1 MYGAYILQKLG
12 LPTRFK
18 TRLAQMPLVVICA
31 TICLPPA
38 MAQRTSE
45 HPGPEEYT
53 VVLDSPAVGERL
65 RSSRT
70 KSEAA
75 PLRRVDAASMG
86 LLRREVA
93 RSQEPVRSSLE
104 MAGVKVIGS
113 VRNVLNAVFVRA
125 TPDQVETIRSI
136 PGVRRVVPSQ
146 RYEPLLPGVSEI
158 VNAAETEGHVPG
170 RRHSGDGLKIAIID
184 SGIDIG
190 HPAFRDTSLDPLPGY
205 PLAAPEHMQYTSNK
219 IVAVRTYVGGP
230 DSRSPDDTSP
240 RDYLGH
246 GTRVAMIAAGQ
257 RVQTPLGEVQGIAP
271 RARLG
276 VYKVFGTPGLNPSA
290 STRALLLAIDD
301 AVADGMDILNLSLG
315 SLSTYPWDAT
325 GQACGQLGPTE
336 PCNPLAFALESVVH
350 DFGRVAVAAAGNDGT
365 SGFHQYPAAT
375 SLVSSGTPPSVIS
388 VGNVSNTRL
397 LRESVQVG
405 AAVFASRSG
414 TGPGADGPLTAP
426 AAHADAFGDPLGCGH
441 YPDGALRG
449 RVLVVDRGECFFQ
462 VKVEHADAAG
472 AAGVLV
478 VNRVGEDGLIS
489 MALLENTDIPA
500 FFVGASDG
508 AAVRELLAKD
518 GALLTLDPTPVA
530 VEGGRVRLVFSS
542 SRGPTLSLHPKPDLV
557 APGGSVYTAAPRRN
571 LQDLLFDPSGFREIE
586 GGTSLAAPVVAG
598 AAARVWAATPSL
610 TPREVASRLTN
621 TASETV
627 LMGEEPARVGA
638 VGAGLLDIEA
648 AMRSQVAVVP
658 HSVAFGS
665 LQDAA
670 LPVHR
675 TLRVANRGL
684 QHESFR
690 VDIDER
696 DVDPNAFLTVDGK
709 RSLAFELAPG
719 DTREINIA
727 LNGSRPAP
735 GSYEGNLRLTSMA
748 GRGNLHVPYLYVV
761 GDGVPYNA
769 LILGGRSDAG
779 PVGAPQIRWV
789 QARIVDRFGVPV
801 AHRPV
806 QFQIEGGGRILGWTP
821 ETSAYGQFW
830 ARVRYTGVPGPQNVV
845 ATVGDLETTFTY
857 RATEPQ
863 DVPEVLAIGNAANP
877 ASTRGV
883 SPGSLV
889 VISGIG
895 LSDYEGEP
903 LAGVGPRPLP
913 ISRKGV
919 TVEFEVRDSGLRAV
933 GRIFH
938 VLPTRVVA
946 QVPWELAGAEAA
958 LVKINSAGSSAPF
971 PFQVAATNPGI
982 YSQAAVAKGPPL
994 AVALH
999 SDLGPVTA
1007 DRPARRGLPVTLL
1020 MTGNGPVA
1028 DPPPTGHASP
1038 GRSATQTL
1046 PRVLIGGARAQ
1057 VTFSGLTEDLAG
1069 VYAVTAVVP
1078 RRVTPGNQPVMVELG
1093 EVASNSVLLPVR

>member
-1 MYGAYILQKLG
+1 
-12 LPTRFK
+12 
-18 TRLAQMPLVVICA
+18 MPLVVIFA
-31 TICLPPA
+31 AIWLPPA

-45 HPGPEEYT
+45 PPGLEEYT

-65 RSSRT
+65 RSSRP
-70 KSEAA
+70 KSEDA
-75 PLRRVDAASMG
+75 PLRRVDAAATG

-104 MAGVKVIGS
+104 VAGVQVVGS
-113 VRNVLNAVFVRA
+113 VRNVLNAILVRA

-136 PGVRRVVPSQ
+136 PGVRRVAPSQ
-146 RYEPLLPGVSEI
+146 RHEPLLPGVAEI
-158 VNAAETEGHVPG
+158 VNIAEAGVDVPG

-184 SGIDIG
+184 SGIDSG
-190 HPAFRDTSLDPLPGY
+190 HPAFHDTSLEPLPGY
-205 PLAAPEHMQYTSNK
+205 PIAAPEHLQYTNNK

-230 DSRSPDDTSP
+230 GSPSPDDTSP

-246 GTRVAMIAAGQ
+246 GTHVAMIAAGR
-257 RVQTPLGEVQGIAP
+257 RVRTPLGEVQGIAP

-276 VYKVFGTPGLNPSA
+276 VYKVFGTPGLNSSA
-290 STRALLLAIDD
+290 GTSVLLLAVDD

-315 SLSTYPWDAT
+315 RLPAYPWDAA
-325 GQACGQLGPTE
+325 GQVCGQFQPTS
-336 PCNPLAFALESVVH
+336 PCDPLLFALESAVH
-350 DFGRVAVAAAGNDGT
+350 DFGRVVVAAAGNDGAA
-365 SGFHQYPAAT
+365 GAHQYPATT
-375 SLVSSGTPPSVIS
+375 SLSSFGTPPSVIA

-397 LRESVQVG
+397 LQESVQVG
-405 AAVFASRSG
+405 AATFESRSG

-426 AAHADAFGDPLGCGH
+426 AVHAAAFGNPLGCGH

-478 VNRVGEDGLIS
+478 VNRQGEDNLIS
-489 MALLENTDIPA
+489 MALLEDTDIPA
-500 FFVGASDG
+500 FFVGASEG
-508 AAVRELLAKD
+508 AAVRELLVED
-518 GALLTLDPTPVA
+518 GTLLTLDPTPVA
-530 VEGGRVRLVFSS
+530 VEDGQVRLALSS
-542 SRGPTLSLHPKPDLV
+542 SRGPTLTLHPKPDLV

-571 LQDLLFDPSGFREIE
+571 LQGLLSDPSGFRETA
-586 GGTSLAAPVVAG
+586 GGTSMAAPVVAG
-598 AAARVWAATPSL
+598 AAALVWAAAPSL
-610 TPREVASRLTN
+610 TPREVASRLIN

-627 LMGEEPARVGA
+627 LLHEEPARVGA
-638 VGAGLLDIEA
+638 VGAGLLDIQA

-670 LPVHR
+670 LPVRR

-696 DVDPNAFLTVDGK
+696 DVDPNASLTVDGR

-719 DTREINIA
+719 GTREINIA
-727 LNGSRPAP
+727 LDGSRPAP

-761 GDGVPYNA
+761 GDGIPYNA
-769 LILGGRSDAG
+769 LIFRDGSGSG
-779 PVGAPQIRWV
+779 PVGASQIRWI
-789 QARIVDRFGVPV
+789 QARIVDQFGVPV
-801 AHRPV
+801 AHQPV
-806 QFQIEGGGRILGWTP
+806 RFRIEGGGRILDWSP
-821 ETSAYGQFW
+821 ETSAHGQFW
-830 ARVRYTGVPGPQNVV
+830 AKVNYTGAPGLQVVV

-857 RATEPQ
+857 QATESQ
-863 DVPEVLAIGNAANP
+863 DVPQVLAIGNAANP
-877 ASTRGV
+877 ASPRGV
-883 SPGSLV
+883 PPGSLA
-889 VISGIG
+889 VISGIRF
-895 LSDYEGEP
+895 SEYEGEP

-919 TVEFEVRDSGLRAV
+919 TVEFETLDSGLQAV
-933 GRIFH
+933 GRIYH
-938 VLPTRVVA
+938 VLPNWVVV
-946 QVPWELAGAEAA
+946 QVPWELDGAEEAF
-958 LVKINSAGSSAPF
+958 VKVNSAGSSEPF

-982 YSQAAVAKGPPL
+982 YSRAAVPEGPPI

-999 SDLGPVTA
+999 GDLAPVTEG
-1007 DRPARRGLPVTLL
+1007 RPARRGLPVTLL

-1069 VYAVTAVVP
+1069 LYAVTAVVP
-1078 RRVTPGNQPVMVELG
+1078 RRVAPGNRPVVVEFG
-1093 EVASNSVLLPVR
+1093 KVASNSVLLPVR